1 MHPSDIIGSIAAIAM
16 VFGYLPQTVRTVRT
30 RSTDDIATGTFLM
43 MGFGL
48 LRRAGHPDRQ
58 HSPVRHQPP
67 HDDHEFD
74 RLRDQ
79 DLQRLFQ
86 KETVDARRTT
96 SMKTYDFDRIVDRH
110 GTNAVKYDTLTDVFG
125 SKELLPLWV
134 ADMDFATPDFILDAL
149 RRRLDHPVL
158 GYTQL
163 PDDYW
168 PQIAVWIEARHG
180 WRPDPAWM
188 RFIPGIVKGIGMAVL
203 ALTRP
208 GDKVV
213 IQPPVYHPFRL
224 VPEQMGRRVVCN
236 PLRRTGDRY
245 EMDFEQLEALLDDD
259 CRLLLLSNPHN
270 PAGIV
275 WPEETLRRL
284 AAICDR
290 RGIVV
295 VSDEIHCDMALYGH
309 RHRPFASVSD
319 AAAHCSVTFGAPTK
333 TFNIAG
339 VVSSYAIVPDEA
351 LRRRFFGWLEAGE
364 FHEAPLL
371 SVVATRAAF
380 TPEGDAWRRQ
390 MLRYVE
396 ANVDFTD
403 DFLRRY
409 VPRIR
414 AIRPEASFL
423 VWLDCRE
430 LGLAHDALVDLFVAR
445 AGLALNDGEMFG
457 PGGEGHMR
465 LNVGLPRIRL
475 AEALERLRAAVDAR

>member
-1 MHPSDIIGSIAAIAM
+1 
-16 VFGYLPQTVRTVRT
+16 
-30 RSTDDIATGTFLM
+30 
-43 MGFGL
+43 
-48 LRRAGHPDRQ
+48 
-58 HSPVRHQPP
+58 
-67 HDDHEFD
+67 
-74 RLRDQ
+74 
-79 DLQRLFQ
+79 
-86 KETVDARRTT
+86 
-96 SMKTYDFDRIVDRH
+96 MKTYDFDRIVDRH

-457 PGGEGHMR
+457 PGGEGHML